1 MRKIYQRTIGRVDK
15 SFLFLEYIWMII
27 FGYFLLKTEFLGK
40 TTLPGIAT
48 FVICAICYPF
58 VALAYKI
65 IFKNLFGNLFISGS
79 PTFLMFY
86 FIAKLFVF
94 GLLFIFSPFIAQ
106 IVLIFLY
113 ITA

>member
-65 IFKNLFGNLFISGS
+65 IFKNFFGNLVIGGS
-79 PTFLMFY
+79 PTFLLFY

-94 GLLFIFSPFIAQ
+94 GLLFIFSPFIAP